1 MKNEKTI
8 SNVFFGSWNRKSTVH
23 GVTYSVSAGL
33 LFLILHELQAYNYL
47 LFHSIA
53 EMISAFCSFMIFI
66 IVLSVWRNLENN
78 NYICFLGIAFFFNG
92 VIDLLHMLAYEG
104 MPIFKGFTQDLTV
117 QLWVLARYLQAVS
130 LLIASMLIK
139 KNYQINKYSLFLAYS
154 MFVSIALLMIFVWK
168 TFPVCF
174 IEGQGLTPFKIISE
188 YIICGILIIS
198 MLLIVKQRQY
208 FNKKVVG
215 LLVFSI
221 VFQIF
226 SELEFTTYMNL
237 YAFSNFVGHYFK
249 IIAVVLFCRAIIII
263 AMDSPSELLFA
274 KLKKRQYQLK
284 EAQRIGNMGSWELNI
299 INGDFTWSNQTIL
312 ILEADNKVM
321 DFSYEVFLGMI
332 HPEDAPQR
340 EMNFITAIEQRQPY
354 NSIHRLVVASGASK
368 VVHERGELSYD
379 GNGNP
384 RKINCIIKD
393 ITEQRRSEEE
403 ILRLNV
409 DLEKIVI
416 ERTIQ
421 LEEMNCEL
429 EATNATLEEEI
440 SERQNIELRIQKLN
454 DELEDKVKERTSQL
468 DELNA
473 VLDESN
479 TLLSAILDSSPEI
492 IVFSL
497 DTNYC
502 YLTFNT
508 RHQENMLAIWGK
520 KIEIG
525 MNFLDIIG
533 DQEDVYKAIQNF
545 ERVLAGESFTLIEE
559 YGDQQDQR
567 FFFKNYWSPI
577 LSKEGK
583 IFGITCFVMD
593 ITEIKLLDERLEKY
607 QILAEKAND
616 VMMFLDND
624 GNIIE
629 VNDAAIRMY
638 GYTFEEFLKMTI
650 YDLRNVEKTSE
661 IMAQMKLAHEAGV
674 IFETTHYRKDGT
686 KIQVEVS
693 SQGNILGKTE
703 GLLSIIR
710 DVTERKR
717 AQEEMIIAL
726 QQAEEANL
734 AKSQF
739 LANMSHEIRTPM
751 NGIIGMTELT
761 LMTDLEE
768 VQREYLNI
776 VKSSTR
782 SLLRVVNDILDYS
795 KIEAGKIDLEKMPFD
810 LQQTMNEVIDLFDI
824 GAKQKGL
831 SITGNIDMKIP
842 NHIIGDSVRLRQIL
856 SNLVGNA
863 IKFTEQGGVTIDVH
877 IEENYYNKVKLRFVI
892 TDTGIGIPEDKLE
905 KLFKRFSQVDES
917 NTRRFGGTGLGLAI
931 SKKLIEIMD
940 GEIGVESKENIG
952 SSFFFTA
959 VFGLY
964 DDFEMVP
971 KEIAYRQPLQYK
983 NIGAKKLLLAEDD
996 VVSRNMLTIILKREG
1011 FKVTAVEN
1019 GAEAV
1024 AAFEKEKFDVILMD
1038 VNMPYLDGYS
1048 ATATIRLQEKDRNS
1062 RTPIIAITAYA
1073 LKGDREK
1080 CLKADMDDYISKPIN
1095 FSEIIELIQKHVR
1108 VSDTKIHV
1116 SEGSNVFLK
1125 TVDELMEASGF
1136 DRETSMSILND
1147 FCRQAL
1153 RLLGNIKKNLGE
1165 KRVEEAR
1172 VLVHQL
1178 KGSAG
1183 NIRAKEIAKHA
1194 LGMEE
1199 AIKMLDYKLIASL
1212 LEEIEERVQDLMQHG
1227 EEG

>member
-8 SNVFFGSWNRKSTVH
+8 INIFFGSWNRKSTVNSLI
-23 GVTYSVSAGL
+23 YIFSASI
-33 LFLILHELQAYNYL
+33 LFLILEQLQAYNYL
-47 LFHSIA
+47 LFHSFA
-53 EMISAFCSFMIFI
+53 EIISAFCSFIIFI
-66 IVLSVWRNLENN
+66 IVLSVWQNLENN
-78 NYICFLGIAFFFNG
+78 NYICFLGVAFFFNG
-92 VIDLLHMLAYEG
+92 LIDLLHMMSYQG
-104 MPIFKGFTQDLTV
+104 MPIFVEYKQDVTV
-117 QLWVLARYLQAVS
+117 QLWILARYMQAIS
-130 LLIASMLIK
+130 LLIAGMLIK
-139 KNYQINKYSLFLAYS
+139 KNYQINKYSLFLAYGIV
-154 MFVSIALLMIFVWK
+154 VSGAFLMIFHWK
-168 TFPVCF
+168 TFPDCF
-174 IEGQGLTPFKIISE
+174 IEEYGLTPFKIISE
-188 YIICGILIIS
+188 YIICVILIIS
-198 MLLIVKQRQY
+198 MSLIIKQKGY
-208 FNKKVVG
+208 FSKKVLG
-215 LLVFSI
+215 PLLLSI
-221 VFQIF
+221 AFQILA
-226 SELEFTTYMNL
+226 ELEFTNYLNF
-237 YAFSNFVGHYFK
+237 YAFANFLGHYFK
-249 IIAVVLFCRAIIII
+249 IIAVVLFCRAILII
-263 AMDSPSELLFA
+263 ALGSPSELLFI

-284 EAQRIGNMGSWELNI
+284 EAQRIGNMGSWELNL
-299 INGDFTWSNQTIL
+299 INGDFTWSNQTII
-312 ILEADNKVM
+312 ILEIDKNTM
-321 DFSYEVFLGMI
+321 DFSYNFFLGMI
-332 HPEDAPQR
+332 HPDDSEQR
-340 EMNFITAIEQRQPY
+340 KKDFIAAIEQRRPY
-354 NSIHRLVVASGASK
+354 NSIHRLVLATGTTK
-368 VVHERGELSYD
+368 VVHERGELAY
-379 GNGNP
+379 NEEGNP
-384 RKINCIIKD
+384 IKINCIIKD
-393 ITEQRRSEEE
+393 ITEQKRSEEE
-403 ILRLNV
+403 ILRLNIN
-409 DLEKIVI
+409 LEKIVV

-429 EATNATLEEEI
+429 EATNAMLEEEI
-440 SERQNIELRIQKLN
+440 SERQNIEMRIQKLN
-454 DELEDKVKERTSQL
+454 DELEEKVKERTSQL
-468 DELNA
+468 DELNN

-508 RHQENMLAIWGK
+508 RHQETMFAIWGK
-520 KIEIG
+520 TIEIG
-525 MNFLDIIG
+525 MNFLDVIG
-533 DQEDVYKAIQNF
+533 NEEDVYQAIQSF
-545 ERVLAGESFTLIEE
+545 ERVLAGESFTLIEK
-559 YGDQQDQR
+559 YGDQQAQR
-567 FFFKNYWSPI
+567 LFFKNYWSPI
-577 LSKEGK
+577 LAKDGK
-583 IFGITCFVMD
+583 IAGITCFVMD
-593 ITEIKLLDERLEKY
+593 ITEIKLLDERLERY

-616 VMMFLDND
+616 VMMFLDNE
-624 GNIIE
+624 GNVIE

-638 GYTFEEFLKMTI
+638 GYTFEEFLSLTI
-650 YDLRNVEKTSE
+650 YDLRGVKKTAE
-661 IMAQMKLAHEAGV
+661 IVAQMKRAHEAGV
-674 IFETTHYRKDGT
+674 IFETVHYRKDGT

-710 DVTERKR
+710 DVTERKKT
-717 AQEEMIIAL
+717 QEEMVIAL
-726 QQAEEANL
+726 KKAEEANQ

-761 LMTDLEE
+761 LMTDLED

-795 KIEAGKIDLEKMPFD
+795 KIEAGKIDLEKIPFD
-810 LQQTMNEVIDLFDI
+810 LQKTMNEVIDLFDI

-831 SITGNIDMKIP
+831 SITGNIDMTIP

-863 IKFTEQGGVTIDVH
+863 IKFTEQGGVVINVH
-877 IEENYYNKVKLRFVI
+877 VAEKYYNKVKLRFVI

-940 GEIGVESKENIG
+940 GEIGVESRENVG

-964 DDFEMVP
+964 DDVEMVT
-971 KEIAYRQPLQYK
+971 KEIAYRHPLQYK
-983 NIGAKKLLLAEDD
+983 NPGAKKLLLAEDD

-1048 ATATIRLQEKDRNS
+1048 ATATIRLQEKERNS

-1095 FSEIIELIQKHVR
+1095 FNEIIEIIQKHVR
-1108 VSDTKIHV
+1108 VSTVHNQVPKGEN
-1116 SEGSNVFLK
+1116 SFLK
-1125 TVDELMEASGF
+1125 TVDDLMLASGF
-1136 DRETSMSILND
+1136 DKETSIAILND
-1147 FCRQAL
+1147 FCSQAI
-1153 RLLGNIKKNLGE
+1153 RLLKNIKQYLAE
-1165 KRVEEAR
+1165 KKVEDAR
-1172 VLVHQL
+1172 ILVHQL

-1183 NIRAKEIAKHA
+1183 NVRAKDIAKQA
-1194 LGMEE
+1194 LSTEE
-1199 AIKMLDYKLIASL
+1199 AIKVLDYKMIRSL
-1212 LEEIEERVQDLMQHG
+1212 LADIEEKVEDLMKNS